1 MTFLN
6 NSAKLEES
14 RNCRNMNNRTLDGK
28 CLASNIYKTQITPN
42 QPNFKDKFFI
52 QTAKTNLTTT
62 QNHSTSKIMK
72 TRRNYQKN
80 IGQQNVTISHQE
92 QPGKKN
98 KGMCTF
104 QHNQNKMLPVSKG
117 KVRNRFIQ
125 RRQFIKQKVR
135 TYN

>member
-1 MTFLN
+1 MQPFHTKSN
-6 NSAKLEES
+6 LE
-14 RNCRNMNNRTLDGK
+14 
-28 CLASNIYKTQITPN
+28 
-42 QPNFKDKFFI
+42 
-52 QTAKTNLTTT
+52 
-62 QNHSTSKIMK
+62 
-72 TRRNYQKN
+72 
-80 IGQQNVTISHQE
+80 
-92 QPGKKN
+92 KN